1 MNLTANVNE
10 GYLSS
15 SEEHPTITY
24 LTEEKTIETLKHQIM
39 FKMRA
44 SSIRALGNNGH
55 RTNLFYQLICLIKS
69 CAVS

>member
-24 LTEEKTIETLKHQIM
+24 LTEEKNNRNIETPDNVQDE
-39 FKMRA
+39 
-44 SSIRALGNNGH
+44 SIVH
-55 RTNLFYQLICLIKS
+55 
-69 CAVS
+69 

>member
-1 MNLTANVNE
+1 MNLTANVDE

-15 SEEHPTITY
+15 SEKLNTITY
-24 LTEEKTIETLKHQIM
+24 PTEEKTIATLKHEIM

-44 SSIRALGNNGH
+44 SSIRALGNNDL
-55 RTNLFYQLICLIKS
+55 RTNMLYQLICLIKS